1 MRERLEETNRDLL
14 HQIGVLLTVIERTTV
29 APELVAYR
37 EQVIALCKKLEGE
50 AARHLRDLSYSIP
63 DTIPDILS
71 ATQGALCLFDFVNER
86 LAPPVIRYREEDRCA
101 LVVLHWLHNGSEQ
114 TSHRPFAVSDGSFAI
129 YPPPEGP
136 AVYHLPLSRRETLL
150 YLPLL
155 FHEYGHLLYASHRP
169 EMDELVAEFQDMV
182 KRVLAPGTVR
192 DGAQARRDE
201 SVRQAIV
208 SAWYPWLQEFF
219 CDAVG
224 LTLGGEAFLKA
235 FSHYFRHRS
244 PEEYFVP
251 RRKQLSREHPVTYL
265 RMRML
270 VDRCDGL
277 GLGSSGADVREAWEE
292 TARLIGVRE
301 DYEGTWSEELYLP
314 LRRTLDDMLVQASPR
329 KFEADESQELVGLIA
344 DAWRRF
350 ESDGANYAQWEREA
364 IANLVGGTARA

>member
-14 HQIGVLLTVIERTTV
+14 HQINVLQAVIRRTTV

-37 EQVIALCKKLEGE
+37 EQVVALCDKLEAE
-50 AARHLRDLSYSIP
+50 AARHLQDLSYAIP
-63 DTIPDILS
+63 DTMPDILS
-71 ATQGALCLFDFVNER
+71 ATQGALRLFDFVNER
-86 LAPPVIRYREEDRCA
+86 LAPPVMRYRDEDRCA
-101 LVVLHWLHNGSEQ
+101 LVVLHWIHAGSDQ
-114 TSHRPFAVSDGSFAI
+114 TTHRPFAVSDGSFAI
-129 YPPPEGP
+129 YPPPQGP

-155 FHEYGHLLYASHRP
+155 FHEFGHLLYASYRP
-169 EMDELVAEFQDMV
+169 EMDELVVEFQDVV
-182 KRVLAPGTVR
+182 KRVLAPATVR

-201 SVRQAIV
+201 AVRQAVV

-251 RRKQLSREHPVTYL
+251 RRQQLSREHPVTFL

-270 VDRCDGL
+270 VDRCEAL
-277 GLGSSGADVREAWEE
+277 GLGSSGAGVKEAWEE
-292 TARLIGVRE
+292 TARLLGVPE
-301 DYEGTWSEELYLP
+301 EYEGTWSEELYMP
-314 LRRTLDDMLVQASPR
+314 LWRTLDDMLVQASPR
-329 KFEADESQELVGLIA
+329 RFDADESQRVVGLIVE
-344 DAWRRF
+344 AWRRF
-350 ESDGANYAQWEREA
+350 ENADANYAKWEREA
-364 IANLVGGTARA
+364 IANFVSHADKS